1 MSSSITRRYLRLQR
15 SAVHP
20 LSSFVL
26 PFLFLLSADQIL
38 RLLMPAV
45 EFFPQRVIPLLLF
58 AGTEEAV
65 MGNLLFKERA
75 SFLARVRE
83 LVAVLAIVF
92 AILLLLLAV
101 RSGRGLH
108 LSAQLA
114 YPLLLVL
121 LQWLLSSG
129 IHSRLRERELL
140 LGALEGKRGAELRHT
155 LRDSSYQ
162 AGATVR
168 ALGNIR
174 ALIIA
179 FQITIFL
186 LLVGAGIQGLNPSLA
201 AGLIA
206 SLHALGGLL
215 FLGMTATFT
224 EEQFL
229 LGSGAVV
236 PLGFQR
242 RRLLYSLSIL
252 GTTAALVV
260 LASRNSA
267 IFPLSALIALL
278 EKLGSLLRFEPSRG
292 FTEALKKVLI
302 DRRRYYDTLLRQPSA
317 PLNPLFVLFTALL
330 RRLFI
335 TLLGTGLFLFLVS
348 PLFSQDFLDRLRE
361 LKPLQALR
369 RKLRALTRFCLL
381 LWLELANW
389 FLQPRARRGLSIE
402 ELGAARADRFGRLR
416 SAGRTSLR
424 KKVQMGRVLRAFVYL
439 LRWGESLGISY
450 FPFNTPQEYTQR
462 LAAAVPA
469 GNERLAFVVDVFE
482 EVMFSTHLVSWQR
495 ISRYYRSIRAL
506 RRLDREPGC

>member
-15 SAVHP
+15 SIVHP
-20 LSSFVL
+20 LSSIVL

-38 RLLMPAV
+38 RLLIPGV
-45 EFFPQRVIPLLLF
+45 ELFPLRVMPLLLF
-58 AGTEEAV
+58 AGVEEAV

-92 AILLLLLAV
+92 AVLLLLLAL
-101 RSGRGLH
+101 RSGLGLH
-108 LSAQLA
+108 LSARLA

-121 LQWLLSSG
+121 LQWLLSNG

-140 LGALEGKRGAELRHT
+140 LGALEGRRGAELRHT
-155 LRDSSYQ
+155 LRDSSFQ
-162 AGATVR
+162 AGSTVR
-168 ALGNIR
+168 ALRSIR
-174 ALIIA
+174 GLIVV
-179 FQITIFL
+179 FQIVIVIL
-186 LLVGAGIQGLNPSLA
+186 LIGVGIQGLNPSLT
-201 AGLIA
+201 AGLVA
-206 SLHALGGLL
+206 SLHAVAGLL

-236 PLGFQR
+236 PLSFQR

-252 GTTAALVV
+252 GTTAALVL

-278 EKLGSLLRFEPSRG
+278 EKLGSLLRFEPNRG
-292 FTEALKKVLI
+292 VTEALEKAVMN
-302 DRRRYYDTLLRQPSA
+302 RRSYYDALLRQSPA
-317 PLNPLFVLFTALL
+317 PLNPLFLLFAAIL

-369 RKLRALTRFCLL
+369 KKLRALARFCLR

-389 FLQPRARRGLSIE
+389 FLQPRDRRGLSIE
-402 ELGAARADRFGRLR
+402 QLGAGRPDRLGRLR
-416 SAGRTSLR
+416 SAGRSSVR
-424 KKVQMGRVLRAFVYL
+424 KRVQMGRVLRAFVSL

-462 LAAAVPA
+462 LAAAIPA
-469 GNERLAFVVDVFE
+469 GNKHLDFVVDVFE
-482 EVMFSTHLVSWQR
+482 EVMFSTHLVPWPR
-495 ISRYYRSIRAL
+495 ISRYYRSIRTL
-506 RRLDREPGC
+506 RRLDR